1 MSRSID
7 HDDILTSDRT
17 LGAFEAL
24 VALAAALYTSRMSPL
39 RILALS
45 TVLALGG
52 CGGSGV
58 RVEPVSVK
66 TAPPGRVLALVS
78 VSDRGGAP
86 EDLGPQNFEV
96 REGEVALDGRQIGLQ
111 VQSLGALRGHEAVVL
126 VDGSHAFTDA
136 ERAPLGRA
144 LSELVDRLRFHQAV
158 TLLAYD
164 GASDLRF
171 VARYTQSEVA
181 APLGKDP
188 GIARLLAEKPRDGSS
203 SLYTAIV
210 NGRRALDARLLKTGL
225 VARVGSLIVVARGP
239 DLAGRVDEAQAR
251 EALVGQRSFLLKVG
265 TWSTDSSLD
274 WVGSSGVRAA
284 ASLGTLGSPVDDL
297 ARAVDEVFLRGYVV
311 SYCSPARAGKRSLE
325 LVVKLADESGR
336 ERSAR
341 AASEFDATGFNGS
354 CQGGISGTSL

>member
-1 MSRSID
+1 
-7 HDDILTSDRT
+7 
-17 LGAFEAL
+17 
-24 VALAAALYTSRMSPL
+24 VAALYTSRMKLS
-39 RILALS
+39 RSWALCGAL
-45 TVLALGG
+45 VLGG

-78 VSDRGGAP
+78 VSDRGSAP
-86 EDLGPQNFEV
+86 EDLGPDNFEV

-126 VDGSHAFTDA
+126 VDGSRAFTDA
-136 ERAPLGRA
+136 ERVPLGRA
-144 LSELVDRLRFHQAV
+144 LAELVDRLRFHQAV

-164 GASDLRF
+164 GAPDLRF
-171 VARYTQSEVA
+171 IARYAQS
-181 APLGKDP
+181 
-188 GIARLLAEKPRDGSS
+188 EKPRDGSS

-225 VARVGSLIVVARGP
+225 VARVGSLLVVARGP

-251 EALVGQRSFLLKVG
+251 AALAGQRSYLLKVG

-274 WVGSSGVRAA
+274 WIGSGGVRAA

-311 SYCSPARAGKRSLE
+311 SYCSPARAGRRSLE

-354 CQGGISGTSL
+354 CQNPVSGTSL